1 MKKNTRYPIS
11 HYSTLYV
18 IRRETDEGVVYWD
31 GLNWISEV
39 EKAKEYLGDE
49 AFDER
54 DKLSKLFLE
63 YRLTAMRA
71 AFAKCKM

>member
-1 MKKNTRYPIS
+1 MTRRSKYPIS

-18 IRRETDEGVVYWD
+18 IRRETDEGMLYWN
-31 GLNWISEV
+31 GSEWV
-39 EKAKEYLGDE
+39 REAKEAKEYLGDE
-49 AFDER
+49 AFDQI
-54 DKLSKLFLE
+54 DTLSKLFLE